1 MWYLR
6 IHSKILHITN
16 TLSNTVRH
24 MSNWLNVFF
33 IFFVNNTGRISKLDK
48 NPIQPKYKYV
58 PSKYLGNKK
67 LIING

>member
-1 MWYLR
+1 
-6 IHSKILHITN
+6 
-16 TLSNTVRH
+16 

-58 PSKYLGNKK
+58 PSKYLGNKE